1 MRSAVL
7 LLMMVLIAH
16 TAIGQTY
23 TIIDSRA
30 IKLYLEG
37 DDLVQRRQYDDAILK
52 YKAAIQRE
60 ASFAESYLKMARI
73 YLTKGEPKE
82 ALEIASRGE
91 ARALK
96 SPKASNQ
103 LKGEFN
109 WLNLHCYL
117 AIGEF
122 QKAID
127 QFALAE
133 NLLDD
138 NFKKSIEYRET
149 KSQIGFLENQ
159 LKNVLLIEKEILPE
173 PLNQFKLQY
182 FPVLTADSKKII
194 FVKRDGL
201 QNFEHEDIFVSY
213 FSEEEQIWSQPESI
227 SRNINTNYNEGT
239 CTISADG
246 NILIFSSCETPD
258 SLGDCDLYIAYKI
271 NDNWQRPVNMGKNV
285 NSRFWDSQP
294 SLSADG
300 RIMFFSSNRR
310 GGYGGNDIYYTLRM
324 PDGSWS
330 EAKNLG
336 PKVNSPK
343 DEVSPFIYFNNEI
356 LFFASSGHRGFGG
369 LDLFVSRVVNGQ
381 FSEPENLGYPINDH
395 QDQYSLFITA
405 QKDYAYYT
413 ESTYIGNKVERS
425 FLYRFKFP
433 EEIAL
438 GENLIVTQG
447 KVLNGKTGEPIDARL
462 SLVSLSN
469 DSTLYEF
476 RSDGKT
482 GEFMMLY
489 PDKSFSGLYV
499 EKQGYL
505 PKIYNVEKDNLKDQ
519 KNLLVTLIPIAAGEE
534 FIFENIFFDFDK
546 DDLKPESMS
555 SLKRL
560 QTFLVENPKVSINII
575 GHTDNVGNAGYNE
588 NLSKRR
594 AESVRKYLLKN
605 GIKESRVQA
614 IGKGQSEPMVP
625 NDTAEN
631 RALNRRI
638 TVSIL

>member
-1 MRSAVL
+1 MKSAAL
-7 LLMMVLIAH
+7 LLMMVLIVH
-16 TAIGQTY
+16 TAIGQSY

-30 IKLYLEG
+30 IKLHQEG

-52 YKAAIQRE
+52 YKASIQRE
-60 ASFAESYLKMARI
+60 AGFVESYLKMGRI

-82 ALEIASRGE
+82 ALEISFKGE
-91 ARALK
+91 ARAFT

-109 WLNLHCYL
+109 WLNLHSYL

-122 QKAID
+122 QKAIE
-127 QFALAE
+127 QFGMAD

-138 NFKKSIEYRET
+138 SFKKGVDYRDT
-149 KSQIGFLENQ
+149 RSQIRFLENQ
-159 LKNVLLIEKEILPE
+159 LENVLLIEKEILPE

-213 FSEEEQIWSQPESI
+213 FSEVKQTWSQPESI

-258 SLGDCDLYIAYKI
+258 TLGDCDLYIAYKI
-271 NDNWQRPVNMGKNV
+271 NDTWQRPVNMGKNV

-413 ESTYIGNKVERS
+413 ESTFIGNKVERS
-425 FLYRFKFP
+425 FLFRFKFP

-489 PDKSFSGLYV
+489 PDKAFSGLYV

-519 KNLLVTLIPIAAGEE
+519 KNLLVTLIPIAPGEE

-594 AESVRKYLLKN
+594 AESVRLYLLKN
-605 GIKESRVQA
+605 GIKDSRVQA
-614 IGKGQSEPMVP
+614 VGKGQSEPMVP
-625 NDTAEN
+625 NDTPEN

>member
-1 MRSAVL
+1 MKSVTL
-7 LLMMVLIAH
+7 LLMMVLFVHIGF
-16 TAIGQTY
+16 GQTY

-30 IKLYLEG
+30 IKLHQEG
-37 DDLVQRRQYDDAILK
+37 DELVQRRQYDDAIMK
-52 YKAAIQRE
+52 YKASIQRE
-60 ASFAESYLKMARI
+60 ASFLESYLKLGRI
-73 YLTKGEPKE
+73 YLTKGEPNE
-82 ALEIASRGE
+82 ALEISARGE
-91 ARALK
+91 ARART
-96 SPKASNQ
+96 SSKASNH

-117 AIGEF
+117 SIGEF
-122 QKAID
+122 QQAIEQFGKADI
-127 QFALAE
+127 
-133 NLLDD
+133 LLDD
-138 NFKKSIEYRET
+138 SFKRVNEYKDT
-149 KSQIGFLENQ
+149 KSQVRFLQNQ
-159 LKNVLLIEKEILPE
+159 MQNVLAIEKEILPE
-173 PLNQFKLQY
+173 PLNQFQLQY

-213 FSEEEQIWSQPESI
+213 FSEEQQIWSDPQSI

-258 SLGDCDLYIAYKI
+258 TLGDCDLYIAYKI

-336 PKVNSPK
+336 SKVNSTK

-369 LDLFVSRVVNGQ
+369 LDLFVSRVVNGE

-413 ESTYIGNKVERS
+413 ESTYIGKKVERS

-438 GENLIVTQG
+438 GESLIVTQG

-489 PDKSFSGLYV
+489 PDKAFSGLYV
-499 EKQGYL
+499 EKNGYL

-519 KNLLVTLIPIAAGEE
+519 KNLLVTLIPIAPGEE

-546 DDLKPESMS
+546 DDLKPESIS

-560 QTFLVENPKVSINII
+560 QSFLAENPKVSINIV

-594 AESVRKYLLKN
+594 AESVRLYLLKN
-605 GIKESRVQA
+605 GVKESRVNA
-614 IGKGQSEPMVP
+614 IGKGQSEPMVT

-638 TVSIL
+638 TVSIQ

>member
-1 MRSAVL
+1 MKSVAI
-7 LLMMVLIAH
+7 LLMMVLIVH

-30 IKLYLEG
+30 IKLHLEG
-37 DDLVQRRQYDDAILK
+37 DELVQRRQYDDAILK
-52 YKAAIQRE
+52 YKASIQRE
-60 ASFAESYLKMARI
+60 GGFVESYLKMGRI

-82 ALEIASRGE
+82 ALEIAYKGE
-91 ARALK
+91 ARAMI

-109 WLNLHCYL
+109 WLNLHSYL

-122 QKAID
+122 QNAIE
-127 QFALAE
+127 QFKMAD

-138 NFKKSIEYRET
+138 SFKKGVDYRET
-149 KSQIGFLENQ
+149 RSQIRFLENQ
-159 LKNVLLIEKEILPE
+159 LENILLIEKEILPE

-213 FSEEEQIWSQPESI
+213 FSEVKQTWSQPESI

-258 SLGDCDLYIAYKI
+258 TLGDCDLYIAYKI
-271 NDNWQRPVNMGKNV
+271 NDTWQRPVNMGKNV

-324 PDGSWS
+324 PNGSWS

-489 PDKSFSGLYV
+489 PDKAFSGLYV

-519 KNLLVTLIPIAAGEE
+519 KNLLVSLIPIAPGEE

-575 GHTDNVGNAGYNE
+575 GHTDNVGNARYNE

-594 AESVRKYLLKN
+594 AESVREYLLKN

-614 IGKGQSEPMVP
+614 IGKGQSDPMVP

-631 RALNRRI
+631 MALNRRI